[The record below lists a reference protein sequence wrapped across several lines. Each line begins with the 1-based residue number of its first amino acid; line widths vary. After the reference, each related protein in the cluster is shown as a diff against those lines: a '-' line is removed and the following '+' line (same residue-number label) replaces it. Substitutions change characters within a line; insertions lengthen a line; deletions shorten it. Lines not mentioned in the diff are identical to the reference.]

1 MFVLTAAAGWPS
13 KTAHAETMAG
23 FPGEKKKKK
32 TTTVNYINPISRSTH
47 LVQARLTCRLTRL
60 AKGPQALVGK
70 LLN

>member
-1 MFVLTAAAGWPS
+1 MFVLTAAGWPS
-13 KTAHAETMAG
+13 KVAHAETMAG
-23 FPGEKKKKK
+23 FPGEKKKK